1 MKLLLNYPFGQEYK
15 DQLPQV
21 EFLTPEEAFANPQGV
36 EGVIGQG
43 AFLRQENLDR
53 LPDLKWVQINSSGYD
68 MLDLEYFRSRNLTL
82 TNGKSIYCVTVA
94 EDVVTKMLMLA
105 RQSRTYFKFQ
115 EEKVWASRHY
125 YDTSLSLYGKTVA
138 ILGVGAI
145 GTEIAKRVKGFEM
158 KVIGYSR
165 SGRPAEGFDAVYS
178 GEEGL
183 KTVLSQADFAV
194 FLTPYSPET
203 HHLINETTMSYMKPT
218 AYVINVSRGPVCD
231 QEALAK
237 CLAQGVIA
245 GAAIDVTDPEP
256 LPQDSFLWE
265 IPNLILTPHQASA
278 GDIIGRRADELFFHN
293 IKSFLE
299 GGEFWNV
306 VHY

>member
-1 MKLLLNYPFGQEYK
+1 MKLLLNYLFGCK

-21 EFLTPEEAFANPQGV
+21 DFLTIEEAFQNPAGV
-36 EGVIGQG
+36 EAVIAPGG
-43 AFLRQENLDR
+43 FLRAENLDR

-68 MLDLEYFRSRNLTL
+68 MLDLNYFRRRGLTL
-82 TNGKSIYCVTVA
+82 TNGKSIFCVTVA

-115 EEKVWASRHY
+115 EERVWASRSY
-125 YDTSLSLYGKTVA
+125 YNSSRSLYGKTVA
-138 ILGVGAI
+138 LIGVGAI
-145 GTEIAKRVKGFEM
+145 GSEIAKRVEGFGM

-165 SGRPAEGFDAVYS
+165 SGRPAQGVEKVYT
-178 GEEGL
+178 GEEGM
-183 KTVLSQADFAV
+183 KEAISQADFAV

-203 HHLINETTMSYMKPT
+203 HHLINKTTLGWMKPS

-231 QEALAK
+231 QEALAS
-237 CLAQGVIA
+237 CLKEGVIA

-256 LPQDSFLWE
+256 LPSDSFLWD

-278 GDIIGRRADELFFHN
+278 GDIIDQRADELFLHN
-293 IKSFLE
+293 IKAYLE
-299 GGEFWNV
+299 GEELWNLV
-306 VHY
+306 RF